1 MRFVKDIFT
10 KVHVFSILFEYL
22 SYFAGLLLKKMSIC
36 FTIYRIYFK
45 RTRCT
50 MDKIWLNNKTVVI
63 TGASGGMGKGI
74 AEKLIKE
81 HGCTVIGIARSEEK
95 MKKVVEE
102 LGPDADKFSY
112 QLFDV
117 SVEKNWTDFVDYLK
131 ENGIKP
137 DILINNAGI
146 LPKFDRF
153 QNYTVDYIEKAM
165 NINFYSAVYS
175 IHALLPILLESPT
188 PAIINVCS
196 SAALMTL
203 AGTSVYS
210 ASKSAL
216 KSLTEALR
224 EELRGKCY
232 VGIICP
238 GFTKTDI
245 FRNQE
250 SSDDKAQK
258 ALNMVSTSCD
268 RMVKMIMRDVRHKRS
283 LGVHGFDAGFMNY
296 FGRITP
302 VQGGRLFSNVMKIS
316 HLPLFDPVFKD

>member
-1 MRFVKDIFT
+1 MFD
-10 KVHVFSILFEYL
+10 
-22 SYFAGLLLKKMSIC
+22 
-36 FTIYRIYFK
+36 RIW
-45 RTRCT
+45 
-50 MDKIWLNNKTVVI
+50 MNGKTVII

-81 HGCTVIGIARSEEK
+81 HGCRVIGIARSEEK

-102 LGPDADKFSY
+102 LGSYSENFSY

-117 SVEKNWTDFVDYLK
+117 SKEENWVKFVDYLK
-131 ENGIKP
+131 KNDIKP
-137 DILINNAGI
+137 DVLINNAGI

-153 QNYTVDYIEKAM
+153 QNYSIEYIENAM

-175 IHALLPILLESPT
+175 IHALLPLLLESPT
-188 PAIINVCS
+188 PAIINIDS

-210 ASKSAL
+210 ASKAAL
-216 KSLTEALR
+216 KSLSEALR

-232 VGIICP
+232 VGIVCP

-250 SSDDKAQK
+250 AADDKGQK
-258 ALNMVSTSCD
+258 YLNMVSTSCE
-268 RMVKMIMRDVRHKRS
+268 RMVKMIMNDIRS
-283 LGVHGFDAGFMNY
+283 KKPLGVHGFDAAFMNY
-296 FGRITP
+296 FGRLMP
-302 VQGGRLFSNVMKIS
+302 VQGGRLFSAVMKMS
-316 HLPLFDPVFKD
+316 KLPMFDPIFKD

>member
-1 MRFVKDIFT
+1 
-10 KVHVFSILFEYL
+10 
-22 SYFAGLLLKKMSIC
+22 
-36 FTIYRIYFK
+36 
-45 RTRCT
+45 
-50 MDKIWLNNKTVVI
+50 MDKLWMNNKTVII
-63 TGASGGMGKGI
+63 TGASGGMGKGV

-95 MKKVVEE
+95 MQKVVEE
-102 LGPDADKFSY
+102 LGEYADKFSY

-117 SVEKNWTDFVDYLK
+117 SKEENWITFVDYLK
-131 ENGIKP
+131 ENKIHP

-146 LPKFDRF
+146 LPKFDKF
-153 QNYTVDYIEKAM
+153 QNYSVEYIENAM

-188 PAIINVCS
+188 PAIINIDS

-210 ASKSAL
+210 ASKAAL
-216 KSLTEALR
+216 KSLSEALR

-232 VGIICP
+232 VGIVCP

-258 ALNMVSTSCD
+258 ALNMVSTSCE
-268 RMVKMIMRDVRHKRS
+268 RMVKMIMRDIKSKRP
-283 LGVHGFDAGFMNY
+283 LGVHGFDAAFMNY
-296 FGRITP
+296 FGRIMP

-316 HLPLFDPVFKD
+316 KLPLFDPVFKD

>member
-1 MRFVKDIFT
+1 
-10 KVHVFSILFEYL
+10 
-22 SYFAGLLLKKMSIC
+22 
-36 FTIYRIYFK
+36 
-45 RTRCT
+45 
-50 MDKIWLNNKTVVI
+50 MDKLWMNNKTVII
-63 TGASGGMGKGI
+63 TGASGGMGKGV

-95 MKKVVEE
+95 MQKVVAE
-102 LGPDADKFSY
+102 LGDDADKFSY

-117 SVEKNWTDFVDYLK
+117 SKEENWITFVDYLK
-131 ENGIKP
+131 ENKIHP

-146 LPKFDRF
+146 LPKFDKF
-153 QNYTVDYIEKAM
+153 QNYPVEYIENAM

-175 IHALLPILLESPT
+175 IHALLPLLLESPA
-188 PAIINVCS
+188 PAIINIDS

-210 ASKSAL
+210 ASKAAL
-216 KSLTEALR
+216 KALSEALR

-232 VGIICP
+232 VGIVCP

-258 ALNMVSTSCD
+258 ALNMVSTSCE
-268 RMVKMIMRDVRHKRS
+268 RMVKMIMRDIKSKRP
-283 LGVHGFDAGFMNY
+283 LGVHGFDAAFMNY
-296 FGRITP
+296 FGRIMP

-316 HLPLFDPVFKD
+316 KLPLFDPVFKD